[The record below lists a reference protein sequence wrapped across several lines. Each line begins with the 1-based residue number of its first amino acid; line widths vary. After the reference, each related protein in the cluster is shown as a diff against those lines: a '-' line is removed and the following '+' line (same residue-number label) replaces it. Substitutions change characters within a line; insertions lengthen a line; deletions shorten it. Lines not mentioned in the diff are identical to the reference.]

1 MNEILVGVLGPL
13 LVALVSWVVMDRT
26 YRHDVRRMTQVMIA
40 AFGAKLV
47 FFGLYIAVAL
57 RALQLR
63 PGLFVASF
71 ATSFIVLHLAE
82 AFFLRRMFSG
92 DLRESH

>member
-1 MNEILVGVLGPL
+1 MNEILAGVLGPL
-13 LVALVSWVVMDRT
+13 LVAGVSWVAMERT
-26 YRHDVRRMTQVMIA
+26 YRHNVRQMTQVMIA

-47 FFGLYIAVAL
+47 FFGFYIAVAIKG
-57 RALQLR
+57 LQLR

-71 ATSFIVLHLAE
+71 ATSFVVLHLAE

-92 DLRESH
+92 ELR